1 MITMASNKERI
12 RALEVGLGGVQ
23 DGMQQLELGV
33 TNKLHHLEE
42 TINELLETFLSTKEV
57 SSNNNHG

>member
-1 MITMASNKERI
+1 LLKEFHDNKLITR
-12 RALEVGLGGVQ
+12 VQ
-23 DGMQQLELGV
+23 DGTQQLELGV

-42 TINELLETFLSTKEV
+42 TINKLLETFLSTKEV